1 MRNKEFSG
9 ICFLNALVELS
20 KTKEF
25 EDIQIQE
32 ICLKAGY
39 NRSTFYRSYTSK
51 VDILLKEFKKGLVK
65 YHMLVDNSKDYT
77 FINKTKLLFDLLKES
92 SDMMLLTHKAGLD
105 NQIYDLFY
113 DIYPVRKEDEKALG
127 KYYKPFRTAGVFK
140 IIIQWI
146 TSGMKETSLEMAHIL
161 ANIMNNC
168 NADY

>member
-1 MRNKEFSG
+1 MDKFFTFIDKVIQRY
-9 ICFLNALVELS
+9 S
-20 KTKEF
+20 KRPDPVYEDEF
-25 EDIQIQE
+25 EDE
-32 ICLKAGY
+32 M
-39 NRSTFYRSYTSK
+39 
-51 VDILLKEFKKGLVK
+51 KKTLES
-65 YHMLVDNSKDYT
+65 LDNSKDYT

-146 TSGMKETSLEMAHIL
+146 TSGMKESSLEMAHIL
-161 ANIMNNC
+161 ANIMDNC